1 MVAEEDAETGFRRKV
16 TEHRET
22 SDRRAFERH
31 GVLGHI
37 LGSIVIFRYILILGY
52 ILILR
57 YILILMYMLE
67 YMLVYIVRFGC
78 CGDSISG
85 IILNPTP

>member
-52 ILILR
+52 ILIL
-57 YILILMYMLE
+57 MYMLE